1 MKYLQNEIDIDVAIS
16 ELENLYNQSKKLEND
31 SKIYNHYQNTLGL
44 AVSRFDEV
52 ETTVQESHLRYLMW
66 KSLKEW
72 KELTKGWIDGKFN
85 QIDTE
90 EIRQKAEFYCKIM
103 QKCEKKLP

>member
-1 MKYLQNEIDIDVAIS
+1 
-16 ELENLYNQSKKLEND
+16 
-31 SKIYNHYQNTLGL
+31 
-44 AVSRFDEV
+44 
-52 ETTVQESHLRYLMW
+52 MW